1 MKKAPPKGKKFLD
14 LQKKAIMCW
23 PSVGK
28 LGLKIVF
35 DKLNVDRGLSLA
47 QVSHYTQE
55 TYTF

>member
-35 DKLNVDRGLSLA
+35 DMSLA